1 MLSLRGLV
9 LIYELL
15 SVVIERVNMLMV
27 TIVITYLA
35 LHINTILHEI
45 KCHEKM
51 AIATLMLCFTKYILS
66 ILSNFSKNN
75 NNNLFPRI
83 THDLYIFVCGD

>member
-1 MLSLRGLV
+1 MTESMLSLRGLV

-35 LHINTILHEI
+35 LHTNTILHEI

-51 AIATLMLCFTKYILS
+51 AIVALMLCFTKDIIYFIK
-66 ILSNFSKNN
+66 FFQKQQ
-75 NNNLFPRI
+75 
-83 THDLYIFVCGD
+83 